1 MAPGDRFLQG
11 ADLRKDPGRLA
22 RAYDDAAGVTAEFD
36 RDVLHVLNN
45 ELGADFAPERFEH
58 VCVWDDAASRIE
70 MRLRAVQP
78 EHISMPAIE
87 MEVSFAEGEELLTEI
102 FTKFGPEQVT
112 SELGESGLGTEGTW
126 TDEGGDFI
134 LALARPFG

>member
-1 MAPGDRFLQG
+1 
-11 ADLRKDPGRLA
+11 
-22 RAYDDAAGVTAEFD
+22 
-36 RDVLHVLNN
+36 
-45 ELGADFAPERFEH
+45 
-58 VCVWDDAASRIE
+58 

-78 EHISMPAIE
+78 EHINIPAIE

-102 FTKFGPEQVT
+102 STKFAPGQVI
-112 SELGESGLGTEGTW
+112 SELGECGLGTEGTW